1 MNEPAPRGDTALDWL
16 HDQGKRR
23 PDQVASELDVE
34 ETLLAVRAARR
45 NGPDHVAGLVRAAA
59 DGDARAWEELV
70 GCFSPLVWSVCQAQR
85 VSDED
90 IADIFQMTWL
100 RLLEN
105 LDRIRDPQRLPT
117 WIAATCQRECLILL
131 EQSHSL
137 PRADEGRPDIVIGE
151 ATQADGPALTADQ
164 WANVWL
170 VLSRLPERR
179 QEAVRALSFNAE
191 GEQPSRYLLL
201 RHLREL
207 LRAAEGI

>member
-1 MNEPAPRGDTALDWL
+1 MNEPAPRDDTTLDWL
-16 HDQGKRR
+16 HEQGKRSEA
-23 PDQVASELDVE
+23 ASELDVE
-34 ETLLAVRAARR
+34 ETLLAVRAAGR
-45 NGPDHVAGLVRAAA
+45 NSPDHVAGLLRAAA

-85 VSDED
+85 VRDED

-131 EQSHSL
+131 KQSHSL
-137 PRADEGRPDIVIGE
+137 PGADEACLDIVIGE
-151 ATQADGPALTADQ
+151 ATTADGPVLTADQ
-164 WANVWL
+164 WANLWL

-179 QEAVRALSFNAE
+179 SHRPRRPKSGCGGSNRLSK
-191 GEQPSRYLLL
+191 PR
-201 RHLREL
+201 
-207 LRAAEGI
+207 